1 MGTMQR
7 LFQLMA
13 EKKASDL
20 FLSVGAPITI
30 KMLGNSMPI
39 NPTILDPAT
48 VRNLLAEVLNE
59 DQIAE
64 FDREKEL
71 QTRVV
76 APDVGV
82 FRLSCF
88 FQRGTPA
95 MVARYIPV
103 DIPKFDS
110 LGLPPVLKEVI
121 MEKRGLILMVGA
133 TGSGKSTTLTSM
145 IDHRNENASGHIL
158 TLEDPLEFLFKNK
171 KSIVN
176 QREVGTDTK
185 AYQIALKNALRQAP
199 DVIFIGEIR
208 DKDTMSQAIA
218 YAQSGH
224 LCLATLHA
232 NNSYHAMSRIISFYP
247 LENRPSL
254 LADLSVTLKCV
265 ISQRLVKKPDGSRA
279 AAVEVLLNSRYIAEL
294 IEKGDLGEIK
304 DAMEK
309 SMVPGSQTF
318 EQSLFQ
324 LYKSGTIT
332 LDEALANA
340 DSANNLQQ
348 VINNAA
354 DPAAAKPAAASCGSR
369 RSERRTR
376 LHQLGRAGFLQR
388 LQAEHGR
395 LMPVLEKVRAADRA
409 PFGHARRCRLPRP
422 DRLLAG
428 AAGLSTS
435 SASMP
440 AASQTSGRGA
450 APGGRLICFAGHTDV
465 VPTGPLE
472 QWTSPPFEP
481 TVRDGH
487 LYGRGAADMKSSIAA
502 CVVAMERL
510 VNRRGADADSLC
522 LLLTSDEEGDAIDGT
537 VRVVEALKARGETID
552 FCIVGEPTCVG
563 RLGDTMKNGRR
574 GSLSAKL
581 AVKGVQGHV
590 AYPHLVKNPVHLAAP
605 ALAELAATTWDS
617 GNEYFPPTSFQI
629 SNAHAGTGAGN
640 VVPGSFVIDFNFRFS
655 TASTVGRPA
664 GPRTSSCSTAT
675 GSNTTSPG
683 RWAPSPS

>member
-1 MGTMQR
+1 MQR

-20 FLSVGAPITI
+20 FLSVGAPITV
-30 KMLGNSMPI
+30 KMLGNSVPI
-39 NPTILDPAT
+39 NPAILDAAT

-59 DQIAE
+59 DQLAE
-64 FDREKEL
+64 LEREREL

-95 MVARYIPV
+95 LVARYIPV
-103 DIPKFDS
+103 DIPKFET
-110 LGLPPVLKEVI
+110 LGLPPVLKDVI

-145 IDHRNENASGHIL
+145 IDHRNEHASGHIL

-265 ISQRLVKKPDGSRA
+265 ISQRLCKKPDGGRVPA
-279 AAVEVLLNSRYIAEL
+279 IEVLLNSRYIAEL

-318 EQSLFQ
+318 EQSLFS
-324 LYKSGTIT
+324 LYSSGVIT
-332 LDEALANA
+332 LDEALGNA

-354 DPAAAKPAAASCGSR
+354 APAAAAKPAAA
-369 RSERRTR
+369 
-376 LHQLGRAGFLQR
+376 
-388 LQAEHGR
+388 
-395 LMPVLEKVRAADRA
+395 AAA
-409 PFGHARRCRLPRP
+409 NPN
-422 DRLLAG
+422 
-428 AAGLSTS
+428 
-435 SASMP
+435 
-440 AASQTSGRGA
+440 A
-450 APGGRLICFAGHTDV
+450 APDYT
-465 VPTGPLE
+465 
-472 QWTSPPFEP
+472 
-481 TVRDGH
+481 
-487 LYGRGAADMKSSIAA
+487 KS
-502 CVVAMERL
+502 VA
-510 VNRRGADADSLC
+510 
-522 LLLTSDEEGDAIDGT
+522 
-537 VRVVEALKARGETID
+537 
-552 FCIVGEPTCVG
+552 
-563 RLGDTMKNGRR
+563 
-574 GSLSAKL
+574 
-581 AVKGVQGHV
+581 
-590 AYPHLVKNPVHLAAP
+590 
-605 ALAELAATTWDS
+605 
-617 GNEYFPPTSFQI
+617 
-629 SNAHAGTGAGN
+629 
-640 VVPGSFVIDFNFRFS
+640 PGSFSEFKLNMD
-655 TASTVGRPA
+655 PE
-664 GPRTSSCSTAT
+664 
-675 GSNTTSPG
+675 
-683 RWAPSPS
+683 

>member
-20 FLSVGAPITI
+20 FLSVGAPITV
-30 KMLGNSMPI
+30 KMLGNSVPI
-39 NPTILDPAT
+39 NPAILDAAT

-59 DQIAE
+59 DQLAE
-64 FDREKEL
+64 LEREREL

-95 MVARYIPV
+95 LVARYIPV
-103 DIPKFDS
+103 DIPKFET
-110 LGLPPVLKEVI
+110 LGLPPVLKDVI

-145 IDHRNENASGHIL
+145 IDHRNEHASGHIL

-265 ISQRLVKKPDGSRA
+265 ISQRLCKKPDGGRVPA
-279 AAVEVLLNSRYIAEL
+279 IEVLLNSRYIAEL

-318 EQSLFQ
+318 EQSLFS
-324 LYKSGTIT
+324 LYSSGVIT
-332 LDEALANA
+332 LDEALGNA

-354 DPAAAKPAAASCGSR
+354 APAAAAKPAAA
-369 RSERRTR
+369 
-376 LHQLGRAGFLQR
+376 
-388 LQAEHGR
+388 
-395 LMPVLEKVRAADRA
+395 AAA
-409 PFGHARRCRLPRP
+409 NPN
-422 DRLLAG
+422 
-428 AAGLSTS
+428 
-435 SASMP
+435 
-440 AASQTSGRGA
+440 A
-450 APGGRLICFAGHTDV
+450 APDYT
-465 VPTGPLE
+465 
-472 QWTSPPFEP
+472 
-481 TVRDGH
+481 
-487 LYGRGAADMKSSIAA
+487 KS
-502 CVVAMERL
+502 VA
-510 VNRRGADADSLC
+510 
-522 LLLTSDEEGDAIDGT
+522 
-537 VRVVEALKARGETID
+537 
-552 FCIVGEPTCVG
+552 
-563 RLGDTMKNGRR
+563 
-574 GSLSAKL
+574 
-581 AVKGVQGHV
+581 
-590 AYPHLVKNPVHLAAP
+590 
-605 ALAELAATTWDS
+605 
-617 GNEYFPPTSFQI
+617 
-629 SNAHAGTGAGN
+629 
-640 VVPGSFVIDFNFRFS
+640 PGSFSEFKLNMD
-655 TASTVGRPA
+655 PE
-664 GPRTSSCSTAT
+664 
-675 GSNTTSPG
+675 
-683 RWAPSPS
+683 

>member
-7 LFQLMA
+7 LFSLMA

-30 KMLGNSMPI
+30 KLLGNSLPI
-39 NPTILDPAT
+39 NPTILDPTT
-48 VRNLLAEVLNE
+48 VRNLLGEVLSE
-59 DQIAE
+59 DQMAE
-64 FDREKEL
+64 LDREKEL
-71 QTRVV
+71 QTRIV

-88 FQRGTPA
+88 FQRGTLA

-103 DIPKFDS
+103 DIPRFDT
-110 LGLPPVLKEVI
+110 LGLPPVLKDVI

-265 ISQRLVKKPDGSRA
+265 ISQRLCKKPDGGRIPA
-279 AAVEVLLNSRYIAEL
+279 IEVLINSRYIAEL
-294 IEKGDLGEIK
+294 IEKGDLAEIK

-318 EQSLFQ
+318 EQSLFN
-324 LYKSGTIT
+324 LYHSGTIT
-332 LDEALANA
+332 IDEALANA

-354 DPAAAKPAAASCGSR
+354 AAPAAAPASKAAVDPS
-369 RSERRTR
+369 
-376 LHQLGRAGFLQR
+376 
-388 LQAEHGR
+388 
-395 LMPVLEKVRAADRA
+395 
-409 PFGHARRCRLPRP
+409 
-422 DRLLAG
+422 
-428 AAGLSTS
+428 
-435 SASMP
+435 
-440 AASQTSGRGA
+440 A
-450 APGGRLICFAGHTDV
+450 APDYT
-465 VPTGPLE
+465 
-472 QWTSPPFEP
+472 
-481 TVRDGH
+481 
-487 LYGRGAADMKSSIAA
+487 KS
-502 CVVAMERL
+502 VA
-510 VNRRGADADSLC
+510 
-522 LLLTSDEEGDAIDGT
+522 
-537 VRVVEALKARGETID
+537 
-552 FCIVGEPTCVG
+552 
-563 RLGDTMKNGRR
+563 
-574 GSLSAKL
+574 
-581 AVKGVQGHV
+581 
-590 AYPHLVKNPVHLAAP
+590 
-605 ALAELAATTWDS
+605 
-617 GNEYFPPTSFQI
+617 
-629 SNAHAGTGAGN
+629 
-640 VVPGSFVIDFNFRFS
+640 PGSFSDFKLNMED
-655 TASTVGRPA
+655 
-664 GPRTSSCSTAT
+664 
-675 GSNTTSPG
+675 
-683 RWAPSPS
+683 